1 MKTSIIKRTVSGVLT
16 VAMVFSAYSCGD
28 KSGKTSDGKSSK
40 SDTQTAQTANNVIK
54 NSYSSI
60 DMDIDIPA
68 DYIDSIFYIKDTSQ
82 VLIMGVSKEENK
94 LYLTDMDFSGFNEI
108 SLDFP
113 KPANSQSYLRTTV
126 SPDGFIYAL
135 LTLIDY
141 GDFKLPN
148 YDDPNFDYE
157 NFDFDAMYEAAEY
170 SCILYKLSP
179 DGQVLS
185 ENELANINDYSSDS
199 IYEGIHINN
208 IVADNKGNILMAMSG
223 EEDIYLIADENGRIN
238 GKISTGNDIHYIND
252 FTTDSDGNIFA
263 CGYNAKGSNIFT
275 VDMNS
280 KTFKT
285 VETSSDDGKSDLNIN
300 DIYQGAGDYKLF
312 FVTNSG
318 LYGMNED
325 NKISEIINWLDSD
338 ITSYSV
344 RNIISLEDGD
354 FIAYIEDYDS
364 NDSAGFAR
372 LTKRNAEELANQTVI
387 TVGML
392 YNDQA
397 ITSKITEFN
406 KSNTDYRIK
415 IADYSKYNEY
425 NEEQEKMTNSAQK
438 QLKMD
443 IVSGNAPDMIVTY
456 DYSLIAELAPKG
468 TYADLSTYL
477 EKDDDLSEDDIM
489 PNIIK
494 ASTIK
499 GKLYSLS
506 PTFNVETMACK
517 SKFCDKENWSIDDL
531 IDTMHDN
538 KDMKLTRYGNTKDT
552 AFSILAPSIMSFV
565 DFDKAECDFN
575 NDDFKKILEFCNEFP
590 DESEEINW
598 ETATDDEMQK
608 YWNEQDTLLME
619 DKALLDSIYFS
630 ELTEFTTEKNAY
642 FGGEDITMVGI
653 PSTDGKGATI
663 NMQNAFAILD
673 SSPSKDACWEFI
685 KVFFTEDYQAS
696 DTNHYMWGLPT
707 LVEAFEKKAEAAM
720 HKPYYI
726 DDDGNKVEYDNSYYI
741 NNKEIKIDPLTEEEK
756 DFIVDYIKKAD
767 KIYTDGAGDDI
778 NEIISTEVQKYF
790 KGEST
795 SQQACDM
802 IQNRVSIL
810 LSEQS

>member
-1 MKTSIIKRTVSGVLT
+1 MKTSMIKRTVSGVLT

-28 KSGKTSDGKSSK
+28 KNSKNSDGNGGDS
-40 SDTQTAQTANNVIK
+40 QTAQTANNVIK
-54 NSYSSI
+54 NSYSSVDI
-60 DMDIDIPA
+60 DIDIPA
-68 DYIDSIFYIKDTSQ
+68 DYIDSVYYIKDTSQ
-82 VLIMGVSKEENK
+82 VLIMGVSNEENK

-113 KPANSQSYLRTTV
+113 KPKNSQSYLRTTV

-157 NFDFDAMYEAAEY
+157 SFDFDAMYEAAEY

-179 DGQVLS
+179 DGQVLA
-185 ENELANINDYSSDS
+185 ENELSNINDYSSDS
-199 IYEGIHINN
+199 IYDGIHINN
-208 IVADNKGNILMAMSG
+208 IVADNKGNIIMAMSG

-252 FTTDSDGNIFA
+252 FTTDAEGNIFA
-263 CGYNAKGSNIFT
+263 CGYGKNGGNVFT
-275 VDMNS
+275 IDMNS

-285 VETSSDDGKSDLNIN
+285 IETESDEFNRGIN
-300 DIYQGAGDYKLF
+300 DIYTGAGDYKLF
-312 FVTNSG
+312 FVTSSG
-318 LYGMNED
+318 LYGMKDD
-325 NKISEIINWLDSD
+325 NKAVEIINWLDSD
-338 ITSYSV
+338 INSYSV

-354 FIAYIEDYDS
+354 FIAYVEDYDN
-364 NDSAGFAR
+364 NDSAGFVR
-372 LTKRNAEELANQTVI
+372 LTKRNADELANQTVI

-392 YNDQA
+392 YSDQA

-425 NEEQEKMTNSAQK
+425 NEEEQKMTNSAQK

-456 DYSLIAELAPKG
+456 DYSLIASLAPQG

-477 EKDDDLSEDDIM
+477 EKDDDLSKDDIM

-517 SKFCDKENWSIDDL
+517 SKYFDEENWSIDDF

-538 KDMKLTRYGNTKDT
+538 KDMKITRYGNTKED
-552 AFSILAPSIMSFV
+552 AFSILAPTISSFI

-575 NDDFKKILEFCNEFP
+575 SEDFKKILEFCNEFP

-598 ETATDDEMQK
+598 ETATEDEMEE

-619 DKALLDSIYFS
+619 DKALLDNIYLS
-630 ELTEFTTEKNAY
+630 ELTEFSTEKNAY

-707 LVEAFEKKAEAAM
+707 LVSAFEKKAEAAM
-720 HKPYYI
+720 HKPYYL
-726 DDDGNKVEYDNSYYI
+726 DDDGNKVEYDNTYWI
-741 NNKEIKIDPLTEEEK
+741 NNKEITVDPLTKDEK
-756 DFIVDYIKKAD
+756 DFIVKYIESAD
-767 KIYTDGAGDDI
+767 KVYIDGASDEV
-778 NEIISTEVQKYF
+778 NEIIMTEVQKYF
-790 KGEST
+790 KGEAT

-810 LSEQS
+810 LGEQA

>member
-1 MKTSIIKRTVSGVLT
+1 GK
-16 VAMVFSAYSCGD
+16 GD
-28 KSGKTSDGKSSK
+28 
-40 SDTQTAQTANNVIK
+40 I
-54 NSYSSI
+54 
-60 DMDIDIPA
+60 
-68 DYIDSIFYIKDTSQ
+68 
-82 VLIMGVSKEENK
+82 
-94 LYLTDMDFSGFNEI
+94 
-108 SLDFP
+108 
-113 KPANSQSYLRTTV
+113 
-126 SPDGFIYAL
+126 
-135 LTLIDY
+135 
-141 GDFKLPN
+141 
-148 YDDPNFDYE
+148 
-157 NFDFDAMYEAAEY
+157 
-170 SCILYKLSP
+170 
-179 DGQVLS
+179 
-185 ENELANINDYSSDS
+185 
-199 IYEGIHINN
+199 
-208 IVADNKGNILMAMSG
+208 
-223 EEDIYLIADENGRIN
+223 
-238 GKISTGNDIHYIND
+238 
-252 FTTDSDGNIFA
+252 
-263 CGYNAKGSNIFT
+263 
-275 VDMNS
+275 
-280 KTFKT
+280 
-285 VETSSDDGKSDLNIN
+285 NIN
-300 DIYQGAGDYKLF
+300 DIYQGAGDYKIF
-312 FVTNSG
+312 FSTGNGFFGVKD
-318 LYGMNED
+318 D
-325 NKISEIINWLDSD
+325 NKIVEIINWLDSD
-338 ITSYSV
+338 INSYSV

-354 FIAYIEDYDS
+354 FIAYVEDYDS
-364 NDSAGFAR
+364 NDSAGFVR
-372 LTKRNAEELANQTVI
+372 LTKRNADELANQTVI

-392 YNDQA
+392 YSDQA

-406 KSNTDYRIK
+406 KSHTDYRIK

-456 DYSLIAELAPKG
+456 DYSLIAELAPHG

-499 GKLYSLS
+499 GKLYSLA

-517 SKFCDKENWSIDDL
+517 SKFFDEENWTIDDF

-538 KDMKLTRYGNTKDT
+538 KDMKITRYGNTKDT
-552 AFSILAPSIMSFV
+552 AFSILAPAISSFV

-575 NDDFKKILEFCNEFP
+575 SEDFKKILEFCNEFP

-642 FGGEDITMVGI
+642 FGGEDITLVGI

-663 NMQNAFAILD
+663 NMQNSFAILD
-673 SSPSKDACWEFI
+673 SSPSKDTCWEFI
-685 KVFFTEDYQAS
+685 KEFFTEDYQAS
-696 DTNHYMWGLPT
+696 DTNHYIWGLPT
-707 LVEAFEKKAEAAM
+707 LVSAFEKKAESAM